1 MESQEKNGEEAA
13 NAEHN
18 RLAEENKNAEYV
30 DTGKQTHFVK
40 HDDAPQPIRKRKL
53 GGE

>member
-1 MESQEKNGEEAA
+1 MAEEENKEEA

-40 HDDAPQPIRKRKL
+40 DEEAPQPIRKRKL